1 MTKLDQ
7 NFEYWTGTDK
17 ILQYSITDAS
27 SGASVNTTSMTVKWL
42 LFDEP
47 NSASLIRLMTG
58 GSGIVASG
66 SVISVTIAASLTAGC
81 NLSGTFY
88 TELSGSDASNNAD
101 VLAVGY
107 ATINKKG

>member
-7 NFEYWTGTDK
+7 NFDYWTGTDK
-17 ILQYSITDAS
+17 TLLYSITDAS
-27 SGASVNTTSMTVKWL
+27 SGASTDTTNWSVAWL
-42 LFDEP
+42 LQDEP
-47 NSASLIRLMTG
+47 GTASLLRIAS

-66 SVISVTIAASLTAGC
+66 SVISVALAGSLTAGC
-81 NLSGTFY
+81 NLSGTYY
-88 TELSGSDASNNAD
+88 TELSASTTASSTD